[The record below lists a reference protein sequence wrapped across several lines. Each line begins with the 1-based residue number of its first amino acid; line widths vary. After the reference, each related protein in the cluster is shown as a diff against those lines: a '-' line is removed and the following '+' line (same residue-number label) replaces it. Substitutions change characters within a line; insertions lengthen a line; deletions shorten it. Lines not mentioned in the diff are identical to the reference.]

1 MFILQSLWIY
11 HSKASM
17 AGIMPTVQL
26 IPKWSM
32 ALNPCL
38 ESKFSK
44 LIMKVESKRKFEKI
58 NF

>member
-1 MFILQSLWIY
+1 
-11 HSKASM
+11 M

-38 ESKFSK
+38 ESIFSK